1 MKAKLCILL
10 IAIVAML
17 AFVSVGCEKASA
29 SVAIGQS
36 QNDSVSVAT
45 QEVTPAHVAVD
56 IALPTGTRQHAVSPA
71 RVYLTLDTYDV
82 RNFRE
87 QDLSYQY
94 NFDGRRAKPPAFNG
108 LGGDHFARADV

>member
-1 MKAKLCILL
+1 MKAKICMLL
-10 IAIVAML
+10 IAIVAMFV
-17 AFVSVGCEKASA
+17 FVSVGCEKASA
-29 SVAIGQS
+29 SVSVGQT
-36 QNDSVSVAT
+36 QHEPVIAT

-56 IALPTGTRQHAVSPA
+56 IALPTGTRQHAVASA

-87 QDLSYQY
+87 QGLSYQY